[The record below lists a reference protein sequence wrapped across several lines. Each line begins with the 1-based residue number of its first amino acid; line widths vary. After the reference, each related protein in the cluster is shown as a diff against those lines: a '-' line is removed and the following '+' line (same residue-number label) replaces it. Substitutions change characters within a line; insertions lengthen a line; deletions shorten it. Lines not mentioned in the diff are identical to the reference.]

1 MDMHNER
8 WIKEKYDY
16 ILENQ
21 LEHYIFL
28 SLKIKHFRKINRLYG
43 RDYGDRLIMN
53 VFKRINAWIQPTDY
67 VAHVYH
73 GYFNLLLQKPDDV
86 TDDYGYV
93 RWIGKLGEY
102 IYHVEDEHMHDNVF
116 CGFGIYPLCNEPVDF
131 YIAQYNADICRSES
145 GERNFLISHI
155 EIYGSSY
162 HEEGLFAPNYRQ
174 MLKPAMEA
182 GHIKMFL
189 QPKVDMKTGEI
200 THAEAL
206 VRWIDPEKGMLPIQ
220 EYLPLLEECGFA
232 NLIDMFIFENACKW
246 IQTWIQTYQKHIH
259 ISVNISANTFVYPFF
274 VDEIREVYNTFDNC
288 PKECLELELLE
299 SIILNKID
307 RVKEV
312 AHDIRG
318 FGIGCSLDDFG
329 SGYSSYNV
337 IAQTPLTMLKIDRSI
352 FRDHTNEKEHILI
365 KRIIQTA
372 HDLGLQVVAE
382 GIETIEYAKF
392 LKQNDCEYI
401 QGFVY
406 YRPMPVEEFE
416 ERFLINHEKIDV
428 TFKD

>member
-1 MDMHNER
+1 MDMHNEE
-8 WIKEKYDY
+8 WLKEKYEY
-16 ILENQ
+16 ILKHNFENYV
-21 LEHYIFL
+21 LL
-28 SLKIKHFRKINRLYG
+28 SLKIKQFRKINRLYG
-43 RDYGDRLIMN
+43 RAYGDRLIVKIFERVN
-53 VFKRINAWIQPTDY
+53 EWIQPNDY
-67 VAHVYH
+67 AAHIYQ
-73 GYFNLLLQKPDDV
+73 GYFNLLLQKPIDV
-86 TDDYGYV
+86 VDEYSYIT
-93 RWIGKLGEY
+93 WMAKLGEY
-102 IYHVEDEHMHDNVF
+102 IYHVEDEYMHDNIF
-116 CGFGIYPLCNEPVDF
+116 CGFGIYPMCNDDVDF

-145 GERNFLISHI
+145 GECKFFISHV

-189 QPKVDMKTGEI
+189 QPKVNMKTGEI
-200 THAEAL
+200 TYAEAL
-206 VRWIDPEKGMLPIQ
+206 VRWIDPEYGMYPIQ
-220 EYLPLLEECGFA
+220 DYLPVLEECGHA
-232 NLIDMFIFENACKW
+232 NLIDMFIFKEACKLIQEW
-246 IQTWIQTYQKHIH
+246 IQKYQKQIH

-274 VDEIREVYNTFDNC
+274 VDELREVHKKFKEC

-312 AHDIRG
+312 AQEVRE

-337 IAQTPLTMLKIDRSI
+337 IAQAPLTMLKIDRSI
-352 FRDHTNEKEHILI
+352 FHDYTNEKEHILV

-382 GIETIEYAKF
+382 GIETLQYAKF
-392 LKQNDCEYI
+392 LKQHDCEFI

-416 ERFLINHEKIDV
+416 QRFLINHETIDV
-428 TFKD
+428 KF